1 MFKKDKLELILNQKE
16 SFLYKILRGRVIIGQ
31 TEFNIPMGRSRDT
44 AILAILYGK
53 NKKSIIIKDSK
64 SKVTLNITLNG
75 MVKDF
80 PDWLD
85 LRKKQNSILLK
96 KQLEKQMK
104 KDFEKLFVK
113 FQKHQVDPLGI
124 GDLARANSQIWN
136 EKEFYEKV
144 YPTIAMDIHLKLE
157 LSQAGIGE

>member
-1 MFKKDKLELILNQKE
+1 
-16 SFLYKILRGRVIIGQ
+16 
-31 TEFNIPMGRSRDT
+31 
-44 AILAILYGK
+44 
-53 NKKSIIIKDSK
+53 
-64 SKVTLNITLNG
+64 

-85 LRKKQNSILLK
+85 LRKKQNNILLK

-104 KDFEKLFVK
+104 KDLEKLFVK

-124 GDLARANSQIWN
+124 GDLARAYSKKWN

-144 YPTIAMDIHLKLE
+144 YPTIALDINLKIE
-157 LSQAGIGE
+157 LSYAGIGE